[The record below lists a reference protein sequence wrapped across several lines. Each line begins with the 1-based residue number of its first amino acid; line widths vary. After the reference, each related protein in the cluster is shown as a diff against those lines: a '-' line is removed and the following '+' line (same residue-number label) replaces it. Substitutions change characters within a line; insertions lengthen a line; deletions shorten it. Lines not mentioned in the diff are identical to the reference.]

1 MFIRMIRYS
10 LLAAAVLLITGAG
23 KAQAQF
29 FGTPYG
35 FGYGSSIYANERLP
49 FYSLYPPVYYKQA
62 IPRSYGY
69 SPFAYPLGSP
79 TPTPSSVSQ
88 LLPNPF
94 YAAPAPAPAPD
105 DSELADRPKPLIIR
119 NPFVPDAAAAL
130 TSTGVPAPSAEK
142 LIWTRQANL
151 ATPIATPYFPPLRGS
166 AYGTHSRSSSLSVRS
181 IAVIAASR

>member
-1 MFIRMIRYS
+1 MFVRTICYS
-10 LLAAAVLLITGAG
+10 LLIAVVLLITGAG

-62 IPRSYGY
+62 VPRSYGY

-79 TPTPSSVSQ
+79 TPTPTSVSQ

-94 YAAPAPAPAPD
+94 YTGPTPAPAPNEG
-105 DSELADRPKPLIIR
+105 ELADRPKPLTIH

-130 TSTGVPAPSAEK
+130 TSADVP
-142 LIWTRQANL
+142 RN
-151 ATPIATPYFPPLRGS
+151 
-166 AYGTHSRSSSLSVRS
+166 
-181 IAVIAASR
+181 